1 MTSAAP
7 DDRTADRTNDRTTDR
22 TTRRRGRTP
31 PTPAGR
37 IRRLRRRVAILFTLI
52 SALAVIGMG
61 VVALHAN
68 DDSWHSQVDS
78 ELKLQTGEFAAE
90 VSYDD
95 DGNLQ
100 YPDPGDGDYDC
111 PPITL
116 FRSTA
121 NSLSPVAT
129 AKRPCAA
136 VPATAA
142 QALAAQASQEGD
154 LETATITDHGRHLR
168 MSAQPSPGP
177 GSDDGTVV
185 VTTIDITGDLNSQER
200 FTVLIAVASVVLLAT
215 AALAGYW
222 LSGRAVRPALAALDQ
237 QEAFFA
243 DAAHDLRTPVASLRV
258 LAETGLRGEV
268 DTAEVMRRT
277 LRQSTRMSE
286 LVDDLLTRARLRAG
300 ALQLNREPLRLDQL
314 VEAVVADTPAAG
326 HTVTVQAEP
335 TIVVAD
341 AALVRRA
348 VANLLGNALAHGH
361 APNESADVQITVDPE
376 GTVAVDD
383 AGPGI
388 PPATAESLFERFHSG
403 AGSSGLGLSIAAWV
417 AHAHGGSL
425 KVTTSARGGA
435 RFILRIPSHK

>member
-1 MTSAAP
+1 MSSPAPAA
-7 DDRTADRTNDRTTDR
+7 RTP
-22 TTRRRGRTP
+22 RRPGRTP

-37 IRRLRRRVAILFTLI
+37 IHRLRRRVAILFTLT
-52 SALAVIGMG
+52 SALAVIGMA
-61 VVALHAN
+61 VVAVHAN
-68 DDSWHSQVDS
+68 DSSWRSQVDS
-78 ELKLQTGEFAAE
+78 ELKLQTSGFAAT

-95 DGNLQ
+95 DGKLQ

-116 FRSTA
+116 FRSVA
-121 NSLSPVAT
+121 GQVSPVAT
-129 AKRPCAA
+129 ARRPCLQ
-136 VPATAA
+136 VPAAA
-142 QALAAQASQEGD
+142 TQALAAQAVQEGD
-154 LETATITDHGRHLR
+154 LESATITDHGRHLR
-168 MSAQPSPGP
+168 MSAQPAGGP
-177 GSDDGTVV
+177 GSDDSGTVV
-185 VTTIDITGDLNSQER
+185 VATVDITGDLNSHEQ
-200 FTVLIAVASVVLLAT
+200 FTVLLAAASGILVAA

-243 DAAHDLRTPVASLRV
+243 DAAHDLRTPVTSLRV

-268 DTAEVMRRT
+268 DSAEVMRRT

-286 LVDDLLTRARLRAG
+286 LVESLLTRARLRAG
-300 ALQLNREPLRLDQL
+300 ALRLNSEPLRLDQL
-314 VEAVVADTPAAG
+314 VEAVVADTPAGG

-361 APNESADVQITVDPE
+361 APDEPAGIQITVDAD

-383 AGPGI
+383 AGPGV
-388 PPATAESLFERFHSG
+388 PPEAAESLFERFHSG

-425 KVTTSARGGA
+425 KVAASSRGGA
-435 RFILRIPSHK
+435 RFILRIPAHK